1 MIPDNVLEVLK
12 NGIGHIGTVSDDL
25 KPFHADL
32 LGIKSDKSSSV
43 ITCFLNKKLAENF
56 LSHIQNDCRLSLFV
70 GVISHEAYNLKGAF
84 LKFKDITDDD
94 KEFCANFRENIYSLY
109 DSMGIPKDLASK
121 YWGHEIDIAM
131 DFAVDTIFVQTP
143 GPDAGNKL
151 NI

>member
-1 MIPDNVLEVLK
+1 MIPDNVIEVLK

-32 LGIKSDKSSSV
+32 LGIKCDGSSPIV
-43 ITCFLNKKLAENF
+43 TCFLNKKLADKF
-56 LSHIQNDCRLSLFV
+56 LPHIQNKCRLSLFV

-84 LKFKDITDDD
+84 LKFKDITDGD
-94 KEFCANFRENIYSLY
+94 KQFCAKFRDNIYSLY
-109 DSMGIPKDLASK
+109 DTMGIPKDLASK

-131 DFAVDTIFVQTP
+131 EFTVDTIFIQTP